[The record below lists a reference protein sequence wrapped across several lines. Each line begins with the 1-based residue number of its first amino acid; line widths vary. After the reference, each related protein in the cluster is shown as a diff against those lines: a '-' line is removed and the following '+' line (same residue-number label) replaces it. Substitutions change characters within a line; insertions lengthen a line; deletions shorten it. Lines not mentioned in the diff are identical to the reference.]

1 MLKKLYIENYALID
15 TLEIDFSPGFSVI
28 TGETGAGK
36 SILLGALGLI
46 LGQRVD
52 TSVLLDKSKK
62 CIIEGHFDV
71 NDYHLNEFFTTNEL
85 DQEPITI
92 VRREINQ
99 NGKSRA
105 FINDTPVN
113 LALLTE
119 LGDHLVSIHS
129 QHSVITLNNNDF
141 QLAVLD
147 DYAGVQEDVS
157 RFREQF
163 FSFLKVQKQFEQL
176 LDSEVKSRSE
186 NDYFQFLFDELE
198 AAHLKEGEQ
207 EEAEQRLKI
216 LSHAEEIKSNLYKAI
231 DFLSGNEI
239 NILSQLSGIIQILGS
254 STILYPVV
262 DDFVSRI
269 KSNLIDLKDINEE
282 IDRIAEKVIVDPSE
296 LEMVSARLDQL
307 YKLEKKH
314 HVATEKELID
324 LKNEFSDKLLAVSS
338 LGDKINELRKNLEQK
353 KSDLDISAVE
363 ISNKRVG
370 CISSFEKNIVE
381 ILVQLG
387 MNDARFKI
395 DHSVKEETGRDGI
408 DKVKFLFSSNKGVE
422 LDEISKIASGG
433 ELSRLMLSIKSLISQ
448 KNLLPTIIFDEIDS
462 GISGE
467 IAGKMGII
475 LKKMAVK
482 MQVIAITHLPQIAGT
497 GDNHLWVYKVNDGDV
512 TRSRIKK
519 LTRDERIHEIAKML
533 SSGTVTDNASK
544 AAAELLRQ

>member
-254 STILYPVV
+254 ITILYPVV

-363 ISNKRVG
+363 ISNKRVR